1 MRRIFE
7 LAQGRI
13 VMISLWQVAL
23 LAIVVSG
30 IYKLIALKSSENSQ
44 YLYGKELKKA
54 PWSLPGWMFGPAWIT
69 NNFFL
74 LLALLGTV
82 NMENGTTRT
91 SLLNLQV
98 FIWFI
103 FYTFDFIY
111 FNRKSPILGTIW
123 MKSDSVLS
131 LASFFLAW
139 RLDRNLAYCYV
150 PLVLW
155 SVYAGT
161 VADYQAFYNWDPVFK
176 TKPLLEFIHREKGKK
191 KKKGGFF
198 RSGST

>member
-1 MRRIFE
+1 
-7 LAQGRI
+7 
-13 VMISLWQVAL
+13 MISLWQGAL

-30 IYKLIALKSSENSQ
+30 IYKLISVKSSENSQ
-44 YLYGKELKKA
+44 NLNSVELKKA
-54 PWSLPGWMFGPAWIT
+54 PWSPPGWMFGPAWIT

-74 LLALLGTV
+74 LLALLGAV

-111 FNRKSPILGTIW
+111 SNKKSPIFATIW

-131 LASFFLAW
+131 LTSFFLSG

-161 VADYQAFYNWDPVFK
+161 VADYQALYNLDPVFK
-176 TKPLLEFIHREKGKK
+176 TKPLLKFINGEKGEKK
-191 KKKGGFF
+191 
-198 RSGST
+198 REAIR